1 MRNQIIKR
9 KLYFLIAILFVF
21 ILFFNILVSSAGI
34 SDFFKISDDSND
46 SNSKEDLD
54 TCTQN
59 QQDFIVRISPLE
71 CSPKIVRSDL
81 LEENDVPV
89 YCKLKIFDINP
100 LVDISKIKS
109 VSFSGNYSK
118 GVKSISYYP
127 SYSALKGVESD
138 LKNAGYVKILLE
150 KEPKYQKHAILE
162 RIVEPERVI
171 IFRVPW
177 LDDNGKVQ
185 VNIGYRVEFNSAIGP
200 YKGGLRFHPT
210 VNLGVLKFLGFE
222 QIFKNSLTG
231 LPMGGG
237 KGGSDFDPKGKSDNE
252 VMKFC
257 QAFMNELFRHIGPDT
272 DVPAGDIGVGAR
284 EIGYMFGQY
293 RKLKNEFTG
302 VLTGKGLNWGGSL
315 IRPEATGYGAVY
327 FAEEMLKTAKK
338 GIDGMAVAISGSGN
352 VSQYAAQK
360 IMQLGGKVMTLSDSN
375 GSVYFKNGLNQ
386 EKWEFMMELKNVK
399 RGRIK
404 EMADK
409 FKDVEYHDGKKPWKL
424 GKFDI
429 ALPCATQNELD
440 ESDAKELV
448 KNGCVCVSEGANMP
462 STPEAVE
469 VFLANKVLYAPGKAA
484 NAGGVATSGLEMS
497 QNSIR
502 LSWTREEV
510 DQKLHNIMINIHKAC
525 YDAAKEYGTPG
536 NYVNGANIAGF
547 KKVADAMIDQGVI

>member
-1 MRNQIIKR
+1 MSGYAMEVYD
-9 KLYFLIAILFVF
+9 KLSKKYPWEKEFLQA
-21 ILFFNILVSSAGI
+21 A
-34 SDFFKISDDSND
+34 
-46 SNSKEDLD
+46 KE
-54 TCTQN
+54 
-59 QQDFIVRISPLE
+59 VLE
-71 CSPKIVRSDL
+71 S
-81 LEENDVPV
+81 LE
-89 YCKLKIFDINP
+89 L
-100 LVDISKIKS
+100 
-109 VSFSGNYSK
+109 
-118 GVKSISYYP
+118 
-127 SYSALKGVESD
+127 
-138 LKNAGYVKILLE
+138 LLE

-510 DQKLHNIMINIHKAC
+510 DQKLHNIMINIHKSC